1 MEKAILI
8 GQIVTAILLIVLV
21 LIQNRS
27 SGLGTGS
34 GGSAGVYQ
42 SKRGMEKVIFIAT
55 ILATALFLV
64 FSVISVI

>member
-27 SGLGTGS
+27 SGLGSGS
-34 GGSAGVYQ
+34 GASTGIYQ
-42 SKRGMEKVIFIAT
+42 SKRGMEKIIFVAT
-55 ILATALFLV
+55 ILATALFLA
-64 FSVISVI
+64 FSIISVI